1 MKPFLIL
8 QLRPEDEASD
18 EEFKAFLKVAN
29 LKPDQV
35 QRIRMEKEDI
45 PEISLDDYSGVI
57 VGGGPSNVSNADKN
71 TQQKRFE
78 GQLHN
83 LLNKII
89 ERDFPFLGACYG
101 IGILADHLGGKVST
115 EKYSEGVGA
124 TTIELTDEALED
136 PLLQDLPKNFRA
148 FGGHKESC
156 QHLPPKA
163 TLLATSKNCPIQ
175 MIRVKKNIYATQF
188 HPELDSQ
195 GIALRIRVYKNHGYF
210 KPEEADKL
218 IADAMEETVAV
229 PELILQNF
237 VTRYRALR

>member
-18 EEFKAFLKVAN
+18 GEFEAFLKIAN

-35 QRIRMEKEDI
+35 HRVRMEKEDV
-45 PEISLDDYSGVI
+45 PRVSLDDYSGVI
-57 VGGGPSNVSNADKN
+57 VGGGPSNVSSTDKDS
-71 TQQKRFE
+71 QQKRFE
-78 GQLHN
+78 KQLHN
-83 LLNKII
+83 LLGQVV

-101 IGILADHLGGKVST
+101 IGILANHLGGVVST
-115 EKYSEGVGA
+115 EKYGEGVGA
-124 TTIELTDEALED
+124 TSIELTDEALDD
-136 PLLQDLPKNFRA
+136 PLMQNLPQNFRA

-156 QHLPPKA
+156 QNLPPKA
-163 TLLATSKNCPIQ
+163 TLLAKSNNCPIQ

-188 HPELDSQ
+188 HPELDSH
-195 GIALRIRVYKNHGYF
+195 GIALRIRIYKNHGYF

-218 IADAMEETVAV
+218 IADAMEETIAV

-237 VTRYRALR
+237 ATRYKALK

>member
-18 EEFKAFLKVAN
+18 GEFEAFLKVAN
-29 LKPDQV
+29 LRFDQV
-35 QRIRMEKEDI
+35 HRVRMEKEDV
-45 PEISLDDYSGVI
+45 PEISLDDYSGII
-57 VGGGPSNVSNADKN
+57 VGGGPSNVSNANKN
-71 TQQKRFE
+71 SQQRRFE
-78 GQLHN
+78 KQLHK
-83 LLNKII
+83 LLDQVIK
-89 ERDFPFLGACYG
+89 RDFPFLGACYG

-124 TTIELTDEALED
+124 TSIELTDEAHED

-156 QHLPPKA
+156 QHLPPMA
-163 TLLATSKNCPIQ
+163 TLLATSKSCPIQ

-195 GIALRIRVYKNHGYF
+195 GIALRIRVYRNHGYF

-229 PELILQNF
+229 PELILKNF
-237 VTRYRALR
+237 ATRYRTL